1 MITIQSLTKKYGS
14 FLALDE
20 ISCSFQDNTVT
31 ALMGANGAGKS
42 TLLKICAGVLP
53 YQKGSIQID
62 GAILDEQPEQVRRSI
77 GYLPE
82 MPYLYDRLTGREF
95 LRYLASLRKIK
106 KADDEI
112 ESFSKL
118 LAITPALDQEING
131 YSKGMKQKISM
142 IAALFHH
149 PHNLLLD
156 EPVWGLDPL
165 TAKTLEQFILDQQGA
180 TVIATHSGSLVE
192 KVADYVYFLSEGKI
206 IADQRLKELLTEYG
220 SVEEAYFSFTGL
232 S

>member
-1 MITIQSLTKKYGS
+1 MISIKTLSKKYGS
-14 FLALDE
+14 FYALKQV
-20 ISCSFQDNTVT
+20 SCTFHDKTVT

-53 YQKGSIQID
+53 YDEGSIIVGGERLQD
-62 GAILDEQPEQVRRSI
+62 NPRSVRKTI

-95 LRYLASLRKIK
+95 LQYIASLRKFQN
-106 KADDEI
+106 ADDEI
-112 ESFSKL
+112 NSFSQL
-118 LAITPALDQEING
+118 LGITSALDQEING

-149 PHNLLLD
+149 PQHLLLD

-165 TAKTLEQFILDQQGA
+165 TAKTLEQFILKQKGT

-192 KVADYVYFLSEGKI
+192 KVSDYVYFLSEGI
-206 IADQRLKELLTEYG
+206 IVAAQSLTDVLSEYG
-220 SVEEAYFSFTGL
+220 TVEDAYFSITG